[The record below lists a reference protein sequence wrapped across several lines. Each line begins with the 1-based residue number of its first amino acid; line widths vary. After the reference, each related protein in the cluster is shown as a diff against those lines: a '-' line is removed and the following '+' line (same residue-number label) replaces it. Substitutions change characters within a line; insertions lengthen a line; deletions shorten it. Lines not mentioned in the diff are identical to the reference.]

1 MSIARIKIIV
11 LTILGLAC
19 SFRSSTA
26 ADPSTTDPTP
36 PIAIHGFM
44 EEAKK
49 LFADAI
55 KDDEACTKL
64 YQQMTKGGPK
74 ADSVGKQSMHVKSLL
89 RLSERL
95 TDLGEPA
102 GAEFR
107 MRFEI
112 HEKERVEAFHA
123 FSGTPLAQQ
132 MHVKAITSLQ
142 KNLPKRFKK
151 IEEVFAKAKQN
162 PLESQEILDAA
173 YNEYESVAG
182 ILSAPQ
188 RGPFSE
194 MIEATNKMS
203 PIASAHRRRMVHEA
217 ITAAS
222 SEMVKELDQFHTACS
237 ASLAGLQAGKV
248 TWDSK
253 SLSGPLFI
261 NEMMRAGFA
270 NQARLQ
276 RIIAL
281 QHINRKSSSDDL
293 SFETNSGKMPANGI
307 DPSWNEQLAKLKAGL
322 GDTAVKLIDRD
333 TLGLNADALITRLG
347 EYAITLGKYS
357 HRVAED
363 DWNRAF
369 DAAILKAATRVPEV
383 EKIVRNYHDVTKEL
397 LKWKERFAGKQE
409 SILSGNTKPLRR
421 VIEGATPRTDT
432 LPGYFGS
439 GQNSISYPFIYN
451 STMEALPVLGKNLG
465 KNATAIVGS
474 VVRLDSDSPVWISR
488 MDNYIY
494 ARLSS
499 DFYKPEY
506 ASKLKSELMIDDSKP
521 PLSVRA
527 ASAVTTAE
535 RGDNLI
541 VGGTINEVFAEG
553 SLMRMISMKENAA
566 PFSGIDAPV
575 SLAIDQPTNQ
585 VSLRAAVS
593 PKWYRHRYFV
603 VGP

>member
-1 MSIARIKIIV
+1 MSIARIKIIA
-11 LTILGLAC
+11 LFILGFAC
-19 SFRSSTA
+19 LLRSSNA

-36 PIAIHGFM
+36 PISIHGFM

-49 LFADAI
+49 LFAEAI
-55 KDDEACTKL
+55 KEDEACTKL

-74 ADSVGKQSMHVKSLL
+74 ADSVGKQSMHVKSLQ
-89 RLSERL
+89 RLSDRL

-123 FSGTPLAQQ
+123 FGSTPLAQQ
-132 MHVKAITSLQ
+132 MHIKAIASLQ
-142 KNLPKRFKK
+142 KNLPKRLKK

-162 PLESQEILDAA
+162 PLEAQAILDAA
-173 YNEYESVAG
+173 YDEYESVAG

-203 PIASAHRRRMVHEA
+203 PIASARRRQMVHEA

-222 SEMVKELDQFHTACS
+222 SEIGKELDQFHS
-237 ASLAGLQAGKV
+237 AYSVSLAGLQTGKV
-248 TWDSK
+248 TWDGK
-253 SLSGPLFI
+253 SLTGPEFV
-261 NEMMRAGFA
+261 NDMMRAGFA

-281 QHINRKSSSDDL
+281 QHINRKASSDDL
-293 SFETNSGKMPANGI
+293 SFESNSGKVASHGI
-307 DPSWNEQLAKLKAGL
+307 DPSWGEQLAKLKAGL
-322 GDTAVKLIDRD
+322 GDTAIKLIDRD
-333 TLGLNADALITRLG
+333 TLGLSANDLIIKLG
-347 EYAITLGKYS
+347 DYATTLGKYS
-357 HRVAED
+357 HRVAD
-363 DWNRAF
+363 DEWNRAF
-369 DAAILKAATRVPEV
+369 DAAILKAATRVPEA
-383 EKIVRNYHDVTKEL
+383 EKTVRNYHDVTKEL

-409 SILSGNTKPLRR
+409 SILTGNTKPLGR

-432 LPGYFGS
+432 LPGYLRSGS
-439 GQNSISYPFIYN
+439 NAISYPLIYN
-451 STMEALPVLGKNLG
+451 ATLEALPVLGKNLG
-465 KNATAIVGS
+465 KDATAIVGS

-494 ARLSS
+494 ARLAS

-527 ASAVTTAE
+527 ASAVYTAE

-585 VSLRAAVS
+585 ASLRAAVS
-593 PKWYRHRYFV
+593 PKWFRHRYFA